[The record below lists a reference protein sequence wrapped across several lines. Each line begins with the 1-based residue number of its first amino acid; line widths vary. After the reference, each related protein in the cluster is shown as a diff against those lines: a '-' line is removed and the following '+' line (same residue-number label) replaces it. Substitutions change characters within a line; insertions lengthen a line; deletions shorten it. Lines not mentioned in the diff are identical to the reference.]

1 MAPDEQIS
9 STEILAFGPFQFL
22 LKDREVREAGQPLRL
37 GSRALEILQVLLE
50 RAGQLVSKSELL
62 TRVWPDTV
70 VEEATLRVHIAALR
84 KALGDGLPGRHY
96 VENVSGRGY
105 RFLAPVARLREKPIA
120 TATLAAE
127 ADHSHNVPGRLTRMI
142 GRTPIVDSLATRL
155 RERRLVTVV
164 GPGGIGKTTVALAV
178 AERVASSFR
187 RGARFV
193 DLASIADA
201 RHVAQSVASTLGSAT
216 LTENPLC
223 ELTSYLKDKHML
235 IVLDNCEH
243 VIDAAAVLA
252 EKILRSA
259 PAVQVLATSREPL
272 RAEGEWVERLTPLE
286 TPDTPATLTANAA
299 LSFPAVQLFV
309 ERAMASLDTFELDDE
324 NAPVVAEICC
334 RLDGNPLA
342 IELAAARVDL
352 FGIRMLAARLDRRL
366 QILTRGRRTA
376 LARQQTLRATLD
388 WSYDLLSP
396 VEQII
401 LRRVALFPG
410 AFDAESAARVAADE
424 RMSLAEVFDGIG
436 NLAAKSLIVT
446 DGDVLYRLLDT
457 PRAYALEKL
466 RDSGELA
473 AVNRRY
479 VQMCCAW
486 NIASCPSAQQRP
498 ADWLMRHSRKIEDLQ
513 AALDWC
519 FSPAGHVAAG
529 VKLSLVTSW
538 LQLLFVSEYR
548 GRLEDTLQ
556 TAENAA
562 AAQVAWETQLDRAI
576 GDALLHTTGA
586 VSPATKAVLEA
597 LEFAQRLGD
606 AADGSHANWNLWI
619 ERIIATD
626 YRAAREV
633 SERFRSPDM
642 MSYRPATLSD
652 RMLLIAHH
660 YAGDQTSA
668 RRYAERLLAQL
679 AESGPAVAADE
690 ADQHHYT
697 QALLSRILY
706 LQGFPDQAA
715 RAARETV
722 TKALSTGHSLMLCYS
737 LISACTVMLW
747 TGDLKEAQR
756 LAAMLLEL
764 ADRQSLAYWQIW
776 GLCFDMAAAVRMGHA
791 SAGDPLERSQDPLSG
806 SQYLEVFNTVCEEL
820 VSEDAIVRAESGRAG
835 WVTAEVLRV
844 RGERLLKA
852 GKPHNEA
859 EAILRNALEIAR
871 REGALSWELRA
882 ATSLAR
888 IWREQGRSREARELL
903 AAVYAR
909 FTEGYDTA
917 DLVKA
922 GSLLAQLE

>member
-1 MAPDEQIS
+1 
-9 STEILAFGPFQFL
+9 
-22 LKDREVREAGQPLRL
+22 
-37 GSRALEILQVLLE
+37 
-50 RAGQLVSKSELL
+50 
-62 TRVWPDTV
+62 
-70 VEEATLRVHIAALR
+70 
-84 KALGDGLPGRHY
+84 
-96 VENVSGRGY
+96 
-105 RFLAPVARLREKPIA
+105 
-120 TATLAAE
+120 
-127 ADHSHNVPGRLTRMI
+127 
-142 GRTPIVDSLATRL
+142 
-155 RERRLVTVV
+155 
-164 GPGGIGKTTVALAV
+164 
-178 AERVASSFR
+178 
-187 RGARFV
+187 
-193 DLASIADA
+193 
-201 RHVAQSVASTLGSAT
+201 
-216 LTENPLC
+216 
-223 ELTSYLKDKHML
+223 
-235 IVLDNCEH
+235 
-243 VIDAAAVLA
+243 
-252 EKILRSA
+252 
-259 PAVQVLATSREPL
+259 
-272 RAEGEWVERLTPLE
+272 
-286 TPDTPATLTANAA
+286 
-299 LSFPAVQLFV
+299 
-309 ERAMASLDTFELDDE
+309 
-324 NAPVVAEICC
+324 
-334 RLDGNPLA
+334 
-342 IELAAARVDL
+342 
-352 FGIRMLAARLDRRL
+352 
-366 QILTRGRRTA
+366 
-376 LARQQTLRATLD
+376 
-388 WSYDLLSP
+388 
-396 VEQII
+396 
-401 LRRVALFPG
+401 
-410 AFDAESAARVAADE
+410 
-424 RMSLAEVFDGIG
+424 
-436 NLAAKSLIVT
+436 
-446 DGDVLYRLLDT
+446 
-457 PRAYALEKL
+457 
-466 RDSGELA
+466 
-473 AVNRRY
+473 
-479 VQMCCAW
+479 
-486 NIASCPSAQQRP
+486 
-498 ADWLMRHSRKIEDLQ
+498 
-513 AALDWC
+513 
-519 FSPAGHVAAG
+519 
-529 VKLSLVTSW
+529 
-538 LQLLFVSEYR
+538 
-548 GRLEDTLQ
+548 
-556 TAENAA
+556 
-562 AAQVAWETQLDRAI
+562 
-576 GDALLHTTGA
+576 
-586 VSPATKAVLEA
+586 
-597 LEFAQRLGD
+597 
-606 AADGSHANWNLWI
+606 
-619 ERIIATD
+619 
-626 YRAAREV
+626 
-633 SERFRSPDM
+633 M

-903 AAVYAR
+903 AAVYGR